1 MDLMLNGLVLC
12 KSTEVFSQVMKTM
25 LSGEYIIRGDQ
36 PFWSIHCTTVL
47 SVLFFAVPT
56 IGVYCFMFIS
66 WRDSHWNIMGDA
78 DISREIFFFYQ
89 IIRTFF
95 VSFSRDQVCLL
106 LQSGLAKK
114 KSGNSAL
121 APNTVLDIM
130 THTSYEMVLYILFIP
145 LAGVCVLTIHK
156 TCRLE
161 KYTTIRL
168 ITDIDTSHRGDVLYL
183 YTRYVIG
190 FVFLKRYFYIRSVS
204 LN

>member
-1 MDLMLNGLVLC
+1 METSHFGVYIVQLFYRYC
-12 KSTEVFSQVMKTM
+12 FSQCRLLEFTVSCLFRGGTVIGILWATQTSVEKYFFSIKS
-25 LSGEYIIRGDQ
+25 LGHFLFHFPEIRYVFCYRVD
-36 PFWSIHCTTVL
+36 
-47 SVLFFAVPT
+47 
-56 IGVYCFMFIS
+56 
-66 WRDSHWNIMGDA
+66 WR
-78 DISREIFFFYQ
+78 
-89 IIRTFF
+89 
-95 VSFSRDQVCLL
+95 
-106 LQSGLAKK
+106 KK

-161 KYTTIRL
+161 KYTKIRL
-168 ITDIDTSHRGDVLYL
+168 ITDIDASHRGDVLYL